1 MDISTPENI
10 YINGNI
16 KKDEENIVKYKFIKR
31 NVDDKVMRLEFSAN
45 SENIDYNISCKDING
60 KTIDAKYTE
69 QKNLGKKIIDINSLN
84 DIDSIIF
91 EIFLN
96 NSNISSNIS
105 DEISYTLRYRTSD
118 KENSFKNYIQNK
130 NVEIKEIKEESNIT
144 LDHRKIEI
152 MIPSIKDSENNES
165 ISANYYMKIYE
176 RQDENEYIGGTISIN
191 ENINP
196 YKEYEL
202 NIKDDNY
209 STVIEIPN
217 DKKDYYI
224 KLNAITKDNELLSY
238 DKPILIKYEGKP
250 DEDTTDGNHD
260 TPSCSDCETDD
271 GKNTTLIIIIIVI
284 SVICL
289 ILILMVVHL
298 ALKMRKNKIEDVDK
312 NENLELLQNSGA

>member
-1 MDISTPENI
+1 
-10 YINGNI
+10 
-16 KKDEENIVKYKFIKR
+16 
-31 NVDDKVMRLEFSAN
+31 MRLEFSAN

-60 KTIDAKYTE
+60 KIIDAKYTE

-118 KENSFKNYIQNK
+118 KENSFKNYIQNE

-144 LDHRKIEI
+144 LDYRKIEI

-260 TPSCSDCETDD
+260 IPSCSDCETDD
-271 GKNTTLIIIIIVI
+271 GKNTTLIIVIIVI

>member
-1 MDISTPENI
+1 M
-10 YINGNI
+10 
-16 KKDEENIVKYKFIKR
+16 
-31 NVDDKVMRLEFSAN
+31 
-45 SENIDYNISCKDING
+45 
-60 KTIDAKYTE
+60 
-69 QKNLGKKIIDINSLN
+69 
-84 DIDSIIF
+84 
-91 EIFLN
+91 
-96 NSNISSNIS
+96 
-105 DEISYTLRYRTSD
+105 
-118 KENSFKNYIQNK
+118 
-130 NVEIKEIKEESNIT
+130 EIKEIKEESNIT
-144 LDHRKIEI
+144 LDSRKIEI

-260 TPSCSDCETDD
+260 TPSCSDCEADD